1 MIVRCT
7 SCKSAFAVDDD
18 KVMGK
23 KFAFT
28 CPKCDHENIID
39 NRKEAVASMTGPT
52 VIDEAHN
59 ETPARSSRDK
69 AAIGTGPESMFDEV
83 PAPHVPERAAKRDLL
98 ADDEMLLDDS
108 VMVDTDDLSGL
119 AEPEKIEGMDTSID
133 HSDLPPADDM
143 RSDVPLDDLN
153 IDDDLKDLGITDIDL
168 ETEETH
174 PKKKGKTAGK
184 EEDSITFDD
193 LDLDIDTG
201 ASDSSLILDEMEPKS
216 VAEEPIEL
224 DEIDDIEKLLAEDEK
239 KKEIID
245 DFEPLEVESE
255 HIASKRLE
263 PDMVLDEEIQTEE
276 VYRAK
281 DSMEDES
288 ITIDL
293 DNLDIDLEE
302 GGDVTDKPKGKA
314 TAAPG
319 GAEKEGVLHDDEDE
333 SITIDI
339 DNLDIDLEEGGDVTD
354 KPKGKATAASGGAEK
369 EGVLHDDEDE
379 SITIDLDNLDIDLE
393 EGGDVTD
400 KPKGKAT
407 AAPGGAEKEGMLHED
422 EDESI
427 TIDIDNLDIDLEEGG
442 DVTDKP
448 KGKAT
453 AAPGGAEKE
462 GMLHEDEDESI
473 TIDIDTL
480 DIDLEESKEISKGE
494 SHEELDLDLS
504 DFSEETIQELE
515 EVGKAPKDKD
525 DEDITLDLN
534 TLDISLEESNEI
546 KKGEDLDEDEKLT
559 LEDAGLTIEELTN
572 DELITV
578 SSKGEEKQ
586 DEDDFA
592 LSVDDMGPDI
602 DMNQIEKEL
611 KEAESI
617 LVEQPRKKKDL
628 LVVDELS
635 DLPEIDFDKDLELI
649 GVESGASKAAGAGI
663 AIGAGMAAG
672 AGISAISKNEDEL
685 FKLDDR
691 EKGIPGQGGLQKKIP
706 DMVTRGAVNFSIDYS
721 IKYSRFGAV
730 LRLFGLFF
738 LALIPHYI
746 VFFVY
751 NVLSIILGFINHIV
765 VIFTEKNIEDFSE
778 IHENT
783 LRYLLSIS
791 ASSIGI
797 VEEMPIYAGRD
808 NIDYPLQMR
817 IVFPLRSSRLLAFL
831 RLSGIGIILL
841 TLPHLVI
848 MGLMSIV
855 IPIVFIVGILSVLI
869 TGGWPHVLFDFMTRY
884 YQYVARVLAFSIGII
899 DVYPKF
905 KFD

>member
-302 GGDVTDKPKGKA
+302 GGDVTDKPK
-314 TAAPG
+314 
-319 GAEKEGVLHDDEDE
+319 
-333 SITIDI
+333 
-339 DNLDIDLEEGGDVTD
+339 
-354 KPKGKATAASGGAEK
+354 
-369 EGVLHDDEDE
+369 
-379 SITIDLDNLDIDLE
+379 
-393 EGGDVTD
+393 
-400 KPKGKAT
+400 
-407 AAPGGAEKEGMLHED
+407 
-422 EDESI
+422 
-427 TIDIDNLDIDLEEGG
+427 
-442 DVTDKP
+442 DKP

-884 YQYVARVLAFSIGII
+884 YRYVARVLAFSIGII

>member
-1 MIVRCT
+1 MN
-7 SCKSAFAVDDD
+7 CKSAFAVDDE
-18 KVMGK
+18 KVMDK

-39 NRKEAVASMTGPT
+39 NRKEAVASMAGPT
-52 VIDEAHN
+52 VIDESY
-59 ETPARSSRDK
+59 EEGPARSSMDE
-69 AAIGTGPESMFDEV
+69 AAVGTGSTSLFDE
-83 PAPHVPERAAKRDLL
+83 APVSKVPERAAKRDLL
-98 ADDEMLLDDS
+98 ADDEMLIDDS

-119 AEPEKIEGMDTSID
+119 AEPEKIEGLDTSID
-133 HSDLPPADDM
+133 QGDLPPADDM

-153 IDDDLKDLGITDIDL
+153 IDDDLKNLGITDIDL
-168 ETEETH
+168 ETEETR
-174 PKKKGKTAGK
+174 PKKMERVAEKD
-184 EEDSITFDD
+184 EDTITFDD
-193 LDLDIDTG
+193 LDLDTDTTK
-201 ASDSSLILDEMEPKS
+201 SDSSLVLDEMEPVR
-216 VAEEPIEL
+216 VADEPIQL
-224 DEIDDIEKLLAEDEK
+224 DDIDDIEKLLAEDEK
-239 KKEIID
+239 KKEIVD

-255 HIASKRLE
+255 HISSKRLE

-281 DSMEDES
+281 DSLEDES

-293 DNLDIDLEE
+293 DSLDIDLEEGDDISGKPAGKVSAASGEAEKPGEPHGEEDESITIDLDSLDIDLEE
-302 GGDVTDKPKGKA
+302 GGDVSGKPAGKESA
-314 TAAPG
+314 VPG
-319 GAEKEGVLHDDEDE
+319 EAEKPGEPHGEEDE
-333 SITIDI
+333 
-339 DNLDIDLEEGGDVTD
+339 N
-354 KPKGKATAASGGAEK
+354 
-369 EGVLHDDEDE
+369 
-379 SITIDLDNLDIDLE
+379 
-393 EGGDVTD
+393 
-400 KPKGKAT
+400 
-407 AAPGGAEKEGMLHED
+407 
-422 EDESI
+422 
-427 TIDIDNLDIDLEEGG
+427 
-442 DVTDKP
+442 
-448 KGKAT
+448 
-453 AAPGGAEKE
+453 
-462 GMLHEDEDESI
+462 I

-480 DIDLEESKEISKGE
+480 DVDLEEPKELSKGE
-494 SHEELDLDLS
+494 THEELDLDLS

-515 EVGKAPKDKD
+515 EVGKAPNDKD

-559 LEDAGLTIEELTN
+559 LEDAGLTIDELTN
-572 DELITV
+572 DELISV
-578 SSKGEEKQ
+578 STKGEEQ
-586 DEDDFA
+586 QVEEDFRLTVDE
-592 LSVDDMGPDI
+592 MGPDI

-617 LVEQPRKKKDL
+617 LVEEPRKKKDL
-628 LVVDELS
+628 LVIDELP

-649 GVESGASKAAGAGI
+649 GVETGTSKAAGAGI
-663 AIGAGMAAG
+663 A
-672 AGISAISKNEDEL
+672 AISKNEDEL

-691 EKGIPGQGGLQKKIP
+691 EKGIPGQGGLQKTLP
-706 DMVTRGAVNFSIDYS
+706 DMVPRGAVNFSIDYS
-721 IKYSRFGAV
+721 IKYSRLGAV

-746 VFFVY
+746 VFLVY
-751 NVLSIILGFINHIV
+751 NTLSIILGFINHVV

-797 VEEMPIYAGRD
+797 VEETPIYAGRD

-817 IVFPLRSSRLLAFL
+817 IVFPLRSSRLLAFF

-841 TLPHLVI
+841 TLPHLVL

-855 IPIVFIVGILSVLI
+855 IPIIFIVGILSVLI

-884 YQYVARVLAFSIGII
+884 YRYVARVLAFSIGII